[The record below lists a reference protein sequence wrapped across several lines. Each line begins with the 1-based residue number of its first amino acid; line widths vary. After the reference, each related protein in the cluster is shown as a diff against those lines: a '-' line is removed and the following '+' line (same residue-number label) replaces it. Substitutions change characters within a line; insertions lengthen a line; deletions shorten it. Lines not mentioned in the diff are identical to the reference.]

1 MAISRF
7 YVNMVLK
14 TIKIA
19 WIRGKITKN
28 HQKSSKNTPKTPQ
41 KQEKSHFPEKKPLK
55 SLQVS
60 KKAVPLQPN

>member
-19 WIRGKITKN
+19 WIRGK
-28 HQKSSKNTPKTPQ
+28 SAKNTPKTPQ
-41 KQEKSHFPEKKPLK
+41 KHPKNKKNRIFLKKSI
-55 SLQVS
+55 
-60 KKAVPLQPN
+60 